1 MARSGFS
8 SYGLVYW
15 RQVILGRLGLG
26 LLFATWPIF
35 GTTKPVKKR
44 AANSNLELQ
53 FWVVYLFFFW
63 GLGNE
68 SDSR

>member
-8 SYGLVYW
+8 TYGLVLASGD
-15 RQVILGRLGLG
+15 IG
-26 LLFATWPIF
+26 ATWPWSVIRHLADF

-53 FWVVYLFFFW
+53 FWVVYLFFFRDW
-63 GLGNE
+63 K
-68 SDSR
+68 